1 MLNFNPKPKQAHI
14 ENQTTYFGFGLTY
27 TSIGKQEKIRS
38 ARPKR
43 IQDENLESP
52 NARGNMVSSIL
63 KDKSRFL
70 LVDTLYIKNSIN
82 LQTNTCYLLDH
93 LNEANFV
100 ELDLN
105 DICSNLV
112 KLATTDGPTQ
122 AAINISRTQSEDP
135 RIKGDFPIFLETKR
149 IIEEL
154 NLSYLQDMGNLIVY
168 NRVKRMDN
176 DNIQDEIKKIPV
188 CLGAHL
194 DEITYLVSNSKSHGK
209 RVLMPICAAPKR
221 TDLLHPKCKIV
232 GFRHEKNGEF
242 CDIGTGSIEV
252 EYVERS
258 AKIPNFYDAGMDK
271 KIPEGQVVYRQI
283 IELSPNPRN
292 AETGS

>member
-1 MLNFNPKPKQAHI
+1 M
-14 ENQTTYFGFGLTY
+14 
-27 TSIGKQEKIRS
+27 
-38 ARPKR
+38 
-43 IQDENLESP
+43 
-52 NARGNMVSSIL
+52 
-63 KDKSRFL
+63 
-70 LVDTLYIKNSIN
+70 
-82 LQTNTCYLLDH
+82 
-93 LNEANFV
+93 
-100 ELDLN
+100 
-105 DICSNLV
+105 

-135 RIKGDFPIFLETKR
+135 RIKGDFPIFLETER

-168 NRVKRMDN
+168 NRVQRMDN

-194 DEITYLVSNSKSHGK
+194 DEITYLVSNSESHGK

-221 TDLLHPKCKIV
+221 TDLLHPECKIV

-252 EYVERS
+252 EYVEGP

-283 IELSPNPRN
+283 IDYLLTQEMQRQDHEATFRYLLDTDADYAIGDMVIQNYNLTETSNFKPDSIIRVKALDDRVGCIAILYALKELDRLGYPERQY
-292 AETGS
+292 